1 MKILLSIT
9 SQLMPTGYVSA
20 KEYPYTKELVD
31 LLLAEG
37 HEIYQIGSSERERLV
52 NNYLCNL
59 PMSEIL
65 ELLKSCDTFIGIDS
79 FLQHMNDCYLQ
90 KKGIVLW
97 GKSDPYI
104 FGYDYNEN
112 LYAGTCYFRKLQ
124 YNTWY
129 NEKAIPQSFVKP
141 EKIIEVL
148 KEKFRHTL

>member
-9 SQLMPTGYVSA
+9 AQPMPTGYTSA
-20 KEYPYTKELVD
+20 KEYPYAKELVD
-31 LLLAEG
+31 LLLSEG
-37 HEIYQIGSSERERLV
+37 YELYQIGASKREKLID
-52 NNYLCNL
+52 NYSCNK

-97 GKSDPYI
+97 GKSDPSI

-112 LYAGTCYFRKLQ
+112 LYVGTCYFRKLQ
-124 YNTWY
+124 YNTWH
-129 NEKAIPQSFVKP
+129 NEKATPQAFVKP
-141 EKIIEVL
+141 EKIINVL
-148 KEKFRHTL
+148 KKTFGHTL